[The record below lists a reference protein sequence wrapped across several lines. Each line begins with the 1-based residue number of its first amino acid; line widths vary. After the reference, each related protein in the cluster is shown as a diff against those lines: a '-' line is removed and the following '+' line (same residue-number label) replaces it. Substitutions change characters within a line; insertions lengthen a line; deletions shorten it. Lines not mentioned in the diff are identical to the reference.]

1 MCLLGR
7 LNAVRNVRITHA
19 IPIAYYIYMCILYT
33 SIPTIPILYK
43 TDGVEPVLWAKVRSE
58 RKN

>member
-19 IPIAYYIYMCILYT
+19 IPIVYIYMCM
-33 SIPTIPILYK
+33 PTIPIYK
-43 TDGVEPVLWAKVRSE
+43 TDGVEPVI
-58 RKN
+58 

>member
-19 IPIAYYIYMCILYT
+19 IPIAYYIYMCIPLYLLY
-33 SIPTIPILYK
+33 LYK